1 MGLRLSMIGRPVAV
15 VAASAALAGMVAV
28 TAASSGVSAADDE
41 LELPM
46 PGVGPTEAQ
55 EAGEAGPTQDRDA
68 HSFAP
73 SMPEDICDDPAKT
86 CGFAETH

>member
-1 MGLRLSMIGRPVAV
+1 MKQRLSMIGRSVAV
-15 VAASAALAGMVAV
+15 AAAGVALGGMVAV
-28 TAASSGVSAADDE
+28 TAPGGFPAAADE
-41 LELPM
+41 LELPV

-55 EAGEAGPTQDRDA
+55 EAGGTSPAEDRDP

-73 SMPEDICDDPAKT
+73 SMPEDICDDPGKT

>member
-1 MGLRLSMIGRPVAV
+1 MRQRFRMIGRSVAV
-15 VAASAALAGMVAV
+15 AAAGVALGGMVAV
-28 TAASSGVSAADDE
+28 TAAGGVSAADDE

-55 EAGEAGPTQDRDA
+55 EAGGADTAEDRGP

-73 SMPEDICDDPAKT
+73 SMPEDICDDPSKT